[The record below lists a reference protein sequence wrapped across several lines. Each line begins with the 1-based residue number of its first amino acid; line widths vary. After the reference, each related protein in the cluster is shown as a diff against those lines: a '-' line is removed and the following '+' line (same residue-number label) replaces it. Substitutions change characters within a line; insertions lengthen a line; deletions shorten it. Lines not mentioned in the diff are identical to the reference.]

1 MAAQI
6 GQLLTAS
13 QARAA
18 VRATRVGRHWIEGQW
33 RDSADHRDSINPA
46 SGERIG
52 AYVLG
57 KEDETADAVAAAVR
71 VFRDTDWKTNR
82 ELRVRVLNEM
92 ADRLEARTAEL
103 AEAIAA
109 ENGKI
114 LPEAIFE
121 VALAAPGL
129 RYGENVYELA
139 SATLKRALPSRMPGS
154 VRASQMPC
162 E

>member
-18 VRATRVGRHWIEGQW
+18 VRATRVARHWIEGQW

-92 ADRLEARTAEL
+92 ADRFEARTAEL
-103 AEAIAA
+103 SGSDCCREWQDSARGDIRGCTCSA
-109 ENGKI
+109 G
-114 LPEAIFE
+114 
-121 VALAAPGL
+121 VALRRECL
-129 RYGENVYELA
+129 
-139 SATLKRALPSRMPGS
+139 
-154 VRASQMPC
+154 
-162 E
+162 